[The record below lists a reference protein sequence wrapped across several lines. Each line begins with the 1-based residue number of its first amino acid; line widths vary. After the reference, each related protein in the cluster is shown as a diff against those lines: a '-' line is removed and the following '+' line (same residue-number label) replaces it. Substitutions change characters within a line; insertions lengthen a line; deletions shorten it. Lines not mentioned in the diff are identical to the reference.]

1 MQDHTGSNTTFGIDH
16 VVASSARRF
25 EEQDGG
31 KIMNTTL
38 KLVILAALGVVGPLL
53 SRQSAALDAASPSD
67 SDSLATIV
75 VTAEKK
81 EEKLQDVPM
90 SITALGGNALDNLQY
105 RSFSDYAAMVPG
117 LSLVSS
123 QPGLTTLTL
132 RGQNAGGVG
141 STVAVYLDESPFGS
155 SSALANGTVLTGD
168 FDTWDLQR
176 VEVLRGPQGTLYGA
190 NSEGGLLKFVTA
202 PPVLGTFSGAAEV
215 TGESV
220 DNGGKGGEVRAVVNL
235 PIGDRVAL
243 RVGGYDQDI
252 PGYIQDSSRGKTE
265 LNDGHKYGGRASLL
279 AEPIDSLTIR
289 LTASSQQAR
298 YNGTPNVDVNP
309 VTLQPAFGD
318 LTQNRLL
325 NEPSSFQY
333 KNYNATVTWDA
344 GPFSILS
351 TTSYGILNSDV
362 VSDYT
367 NVQLA
372 PGFTTQDLLTSA
384 VGPGLGAYLDNL
396 VDMNKFT
403 QEVRVSSPSANFLEW
418 QVGGYFT
425 RETGHL
431 FQHLNAVDLPSGSL
445 AAIPSLEVPVLDS
458 TYKETAGFANLT
470 IHFMPQFDVQ
480 AGGRY
485 SKNEQTA
492 TEDLT
497 GLLVPTQAFSTPS
510 EGHVFTYSVAPRWHI
525 DADNMAYLRFATG
538 YRPGGPNALPPVA
551 PPDVPREYGADKTSN
566 IELGVKSSLLQGLLS
581 IDASIFH
588 VEWTDIQLLEQV
600 DNTGINGNGGKAR
613 SQGFEWAVGYIPLH
627 GLTLQWTG
635 AYTDAKLT
643 TDAPAVH
650 GNTGDPLPYAPK
662 WGTALD
668 GEYTAALSADWKYFI
683 GAAWSYVGSRETG
696 FGTDV
701 TGLTQVRLS
710 SYDTYAARVGLD
722 NARYRVTLYGKN
734 LSGSRGI
741 TNYVSQGAPDLN
753 GEISVIQ
760 PRTFGVTLSAKF

>member
-1 MQDHTGSNTTFGIDH
+1 
-16 VVASSARRF
+16 
-25 EEQDGG
+25 
-31 KIMNTTL
+31 MNTTL
-38 KLVILAALGVVGPLL
+38 KLAILAAVGLAGPLL
-53 SRQSAALDAASPSD
+53 SQNSAALDATAQPSD
-67 SDSLATIV
+67 SNELVTIV

-90 SITALGGNALDNLQY
+90 SITALGGNTLDNRQY

-123 QPGLTTLTL
+123 QAGLTTLTL

-155 SSALANGTVLTGD
+155 SSALLNGSILSGD

-176 VEVLRGPQGTLYGA
+176 IEVLRGPQGTLYGA

-202 PPVLGTFSGAAEV
+202 PPVLGSFSGLVEV
-215 TGESV
+215 TGESI
-220 DNGGKGGEVRAVVNL
+220 DHGGKGGDVRAVVNL

-243 RVGGYDQDI
+243 RVGGFDQDVA
-252 PGYIQDSSRGKTE
+252 GYIKDPSRGKTD
-265 LNDGHKYGGRASLL
+265 LNDGHKYGGRVSLL
-279 AEPIDSLTIR
+279 ADPVDSLTIR
-289 LTASSQQAR
+289 LTASSQQSR
-298 YNGTPNVDVNP
+298 YDGTPNVDVNP
-309 VTLQPAFGD
+309 VTLKPAFGD
-318 LTQNRLL
+318 LVQNRLL
-325 NEPSSFQY
+325 NEPSDFQY
-333 KNYNATVTWDA
+333 KNYNATVNWDA

-351 TTSYGILNSDV
+351 TTSYSILNSDFIV
-362 VSDYT
+362 DYT
-367 NVQLA
+367 NVQLV
-372 PGFTTQDLLTSA
+372 PGFTVQDLLTSA
-384 VGPGLGAYLDNL
+384 IGPGLGAY
-396 VDMNKFT
+396 VDDLADLNKFT
-403 QEVRVSSPSANFLEW
+403 QEVRISSPATNFLEW

-431 FQHLNAVDLPSGSL
+431 YQHLNAVNLPSGSL
-445 AAIPSLEVPVLDS
+445 AAIPSLEVPILDS
-458 TYKETAGFANLT
+458 TYKESAGFANLT
-470 IHFMPQFDVQ
+470 VHIIPQFDVQ

-492 TEDLT
+492 TESIT

-510 EGHVFTYSVAPRWHI
+510 SGHVFTYSVAPRWHV
-525 DADNMAYLRFATG
+525 DADNMVYLRWATG

-588 VEWTDIQLLEQV
+588 VDWTDIQLLEQV

-613 SQGFEWAVGYIPLH
+613 SQGFEWAVGYVPLQ

-650 GNTGDPLPYAPK
+650 GHTGDPLPYAPK
-662 WGTALD
+662 WGTSLD
-668 GEYTAALSADWKYFI
+668 GEYDAAAFANWKYFV
-683 GAAWSYVGSRETG
+683 GATWSYVGARETG
-696 FGTDV
+696 FGTDA

-722 NARYRVTLYGKN
+722 NTRYRVTLYGKN
-734 LSGSRGI
+734 LSDSRGI
-741 TNYVSQGAPDLN
+741 TNYVNQGAPGLN
-753 GEISVIQ
+753 GDISVIQ
-760 PRTFGVTLSAKF
+760 PRTVGVTLSAKF

>member
-1 MQDHTGSNTTFGIDH
+1 MT
-16 VVASSARRF
+16 
-25 EEQDGG
+25 
-31 KIMNTTL
+31 MTL
-38 KLVILAALGVVGPLL
+38 KFAVLAALGVAGTFL
-53 SRQSAALDAASPSD
+53 SRESAALDATPAAD
-67 SDSLATIV
+67 SDALATIV
-75 VTAEKK
+75 VTAEKR
-81 EEKLQDVPM
+81 EESLKDVPM
-90 SITALGGNALDNLQY
+90 SVTALGGNSLDNLQY

-117 LSLVSS
+117 LSLTSS
-123 QPGLTTLTL
+123 QPGFTTLTL

-155 SSALANGTVLTGD
+155 SSALLNGSILSGD
-168 FDTWDLQR
+168 FDTWDLRR

-220 DNGGKGGEVRAVVNL
+220 AHGGNGGDVRAVVNL
-235 PIGDRVAL
+235 PIGDKMAL
-243 RVGGYDQDI
+243 RVGGFDQDVA
-252 PGYIQDSSRGKTE
+252 GYIRDPSLGKTDVNE
-265 LNDGHKYGGRASLL
+265 GHKYGGRVSLL
-279 AEPIDSLTIR
+279 AEPVDSLTIR
-289 LTASSQQAR
+289 LTASSQQSR
-298 YNGTPNVDVNP
+298 YEGTPNVDVNP
-309 VTLQPAFGD
+309 VTLQRAFGD
-318 LTQNRLL
+318 LVQSRLL

-333 KNYNATVTWDA
+333 KNYNATINWDA

-362 VSDYT
+362 VTDYT
-367 NVQLA
+367 NIQLA
-372 PGFTTQDLLTSA
+372 PGFTFQDLLTSA
-384 VGPGLGAYLDNL
+384 VAPGLGAFLDDL

-403 QEVRVSSPSANFLEW
+403 QEVRVSSPSTNFLEW

-431 FQHLNAVDLPSGSL
+431 LEHLNAVTLPSGASPGL
-445 AAIPSLEVPVLDS
+445 PPLEVPILDS

-470 IHFMPQFDVQ
+470 VHFIPQFDVQ

-510 EGHVFTYSVAPRWHI
+510 EGDVFTYSVAPRWHV
-525 DADNMAYLRFATG
+525 DADNMVYLRFATG

-566 IELGVKSSLLQGLLS
+566 IELGVKSSLLQGQLS

-588 VEWTDIQLLEQV
+588 VDWTDIQLLEQV

-613 SQGFEWAVGYIPLH
+613 SQGFEWAVGYVPVH

-650 GNTGDPLPYAPK
+650 GVTGDELPYAPK
-662 WGTALD
+662 WGTSLD
-668 GEYTAALSADWKYFI
+668 GEYDWAAFTDFKYFA
-683 GAAWSYVGSRETG
+683 GATWSYVGARETG

-701 TGLTQVRLS
+701 TGLTQVRLP
-710 SYDTYAARVGLD
+710 SYNTYAVRVGLD

-734 LSGSRGI
+734 LSDSRGI
-741 TNYVSQGAPDLN
+741 TNYVNDGAPGLN
-753 GEISVIQ
+753 GDISVIQ
-760 PRTFGVTLSAKF
+760 PRTIGVTLSAKF

>member
-1 MQDHTGSNTTFGIDH
+1 MNSIFKLAMLASLGAIGPFLSQQ
-16 VVASSARRF
+16 SSA
-25 EEQDGG
+25 
-31 KIMNTTL
+31 
-38 KLVILAALGVVGPLL
+38 A
-53 SRQSAALDAASPSD
+53 DAAQPAD
-67 SDSLATIV
+67 NDALTTIV

-81 EEKLQDVPM
+81 EEKLKDVPM
-90 SITALGGNALDNLQY
+90 SITALGGGALDNLQY

-155 SSALANGTVLTGD
+155 SSALLNGSILSGD

-220 DNGGKGGEVRAVVNL
+220 DHGGKGGDVRAVVNL
-235 PIGDRVAL
+235 PIGDKLAL
-243 RVGGYDQDI
+243 RVGGFDQDVA
-252 PGYIQDSSRGKTE
+252 GYIQDPSRGKTDVNE
-265 LNDGHKYGGRASLL
+265 GHKYGGRVSLL
-279 AEPIDSLTIR
+279 AEPVDSLTIR
-289 LTASSQQAR
+289 LTATSQQSR
-298 YNGTPNVDVNP
+298 YEGTPNVDVNP

-318 LTQNRLL
+318 LVQNRLV
-325 NEPSSFQY
+325 NEPSTFQY
-333 KNYNATVTWDA
+333 KNYNATINWDA

-351 TTSYGILNSDV
+351 TTSYGVLNSDFLV
-362 VSDYT
+362 DYT
-367 NVQLA
+367 NIQLA
-372 PGFTTQDLLTSA
+372 PGLTVQDLLA
-384 VGPGLGAYLDNL
+384 AALKLPGLGAY
-396 VDMNKFT
+396 VDDLADLKKFT
-403 QEVRVSSPSANFLEW
+403 QEVRISSPSTNFLEW

-431 FQHLNAVDLPSGSL
+431 YQHLNAVLLPSG
-445 AAIPSLEVPVLDS
+445 APAGIPTLEFPILDS
-458 TYKETAGFANLT
+458 TYKESAGFANLT
-470 IHFMPQFDVQ
+470 VHIIPQFDVQ

-492 TEDLT
+492 TESIT

-510 EGHVFTYSVAPRWHI
+510 EGHVFTYSVAPRWHV
-525 DADNMAYLRFATG
+525 DADNMVYLRWATG

-551 PPDVPREYGADKTSN
+551 PPDVPRQYGADKTSN

-588 VEWTDIQLLEQV
+588 VDWTDIQLLEQV

-613 SQGFEWAVGYIPLH
+613 SQGLEWAIGYVPLH
-627 GLTLQWTG
+627 GLTLDWTG
-635 AYTDAKLT
+635 AYTEANLT
-643 TDAPAVH
+643 TPAPAVH
-650 GNTGDPLPYAPK
+650 GNTGDSLPYAPK
-662 WGTALD
+662 WSTSFD
-668 GEYTAALSADWKYFI
+668 GEYDWAAFADFKYFV
-683 GAAWSYVGSRETG
+683 GATWSYVGARETG
-696 FGTDV
+696 FGTDT

-710 SYDTYAARVGLD
+710 SYNTYGARVGLD
-722 NARYRVTLYGKN
+722 NSRYRVTLYGKN
-734 LSGSRGI
+734 LSDSRGI
-741 TNYVSQGAPDLN
+741 TNYVSQGAPGLN
-753 GEISVIQ
+753 GDVSVIQ
-760 PRTFGVTLSAKF
+760 PRTVGVTLSAKF

>member
-1 MQDHTGSNTTFGIDH
+1 MNSIFKLAMLASLGAIGPFLSQQ
-16 VVASSARRF
+16 SSA
-25 EEQDGG
+25 
-31 KIMNTTL
+31 
-38 KLVILAALGVVGPLL
+38 A
-53 SRQSAALDAASPSD
+53 DAAQPAD
-67 SDSLATIV
+67 NDALTTIV

-81 EEKLQDVPM
+81 EEKLKDVPM
-90 SITALGGNALDNLQY
+90 SITALGGGALDNLQY

-155 SSALANGTVLTGD
+155 SSALLNGSILSGD

-220 DNGGKGGEVRAVVNL
+220 DHGGKGGDVRAVVNL
-235 PIGDRVAL
+235 PIGDKLAL
-243 RVGGYDQDI
+243 RVGGFDQDVA
-252 PGYIQDSSRGKTE
+252 GYIQDPSRGKTDVNE
-265 LNDGHKYGGRASLL
+265 GHKYGGRVSLL
-279 AEPIDSLTIR
+279 AEPVDSLTIR
-289 LTASSQQAR
+289 LTATSQQSR
-298 YNGTPNVDVNP
+298 YEGTPNVDVNP

-318 LTQNRLL
+318 LVQNRLV
-325 NEPSSFQY
+325 NEPSTFQY
-333 KNYNATVTWDA
+333 KNYNATINWDA

-351 TTSYGILNSDV
+351 TTSYGVLNSDFLV
-362 VSDYT
+362 DYT
-367 NVQLA
+367 NIQLA
-372 PGFTTQDLLTSA
+372 PGLTVQDLLA
-384 VGPGLGAYLDNL
+384 AALKLPGLGAY
-396 VDMNKFT
+396 VDDLADLKKFT
-403 QEVRVSSPSANFLEW
+403 QEVRISSPSTNFLEW

-431 FQHLNAVDLPSGSL
+431 YQHLNAVLLPSG
-445 AAIPSLEVPVLDS
+445 APAGIPTLEFPILDS
-458 TYKETAGFANLT
+458 TYKESAGFANLT
-470 IHFMPQFDVQ
+470 VHIIPQFDVQ

-492 TEDLT
+492 TESIT

-510 EGHVFTYSVAPRWHI
+510 EGHVFTYSVAPRWHV
-525 DADNMAYLRFATG
+525 DADNMVYLRWATG

-551 PPDVPREYGADKTSN
+551 PPDVPRQYGADKTSN

-588 VEWTDIQLLEQV
+588 VDWTDIQLLEQV

-613 SQGFEWAVGYIPLH
+613 SQGFEWAVGYVPLH
-627 GLTLQWTG
+627 GLTLDWTG
-635 AYTDAKLT
+635 AYTEANLT
-643 TDAPAVH
+643 TPAPAVH
-650 GNTGDPLPYAPK
+650 GNTGDSLPYAPK
-662 WGTALD
+662 WSTSFD
-668 GEYTAALSADWKYFI
+668 GEYDWAAFADFKYFV
-683 GAAWSYVGSRETG
+683 GATWSYVGARETG
-696 FGTDV
+696 FGTDT

-710 SYDTYAARVGLD
+710 SYNTYGARVGLD
-722 NARYRVTLYGKN
+722 NSRYRVTLYGKN
-734 LSGSRGI
+734 LSDSRGI
-741 TNYVSQGAPDLN
+741 TNYVSQGAPGLN
-753 GEISVIQ
+753 GDVSVIQ
-760 PRTFGVTLSAKF
+760 PRTVGVTLSAKF